1 MNYLMEENKPIVKLW
16 FGGTWGDNAQAKFFV
31 EDKKLNYKNIFKLLQ
46 PDNLIEFTRVG
57 GYDNNGTHI
66 EHTCYADNLK
76 DDIGKL
82 GYVLEPV
89 KLFAMKAKASVL
101 DEYIQSVD
109 FNFETLCFSVDGV
122 GNVFY
127 KGNSI
132 TIELPNP
139 CEGSGSESW
148 IPPNEYYEHFLMN
161 LERIYPQYYAYYTKA
176 NADDLYVFSGSSLVC
191 IFPKVS
197 LEEFIERDGYTET
210 VTLLMQ

>member
-66 EHTCYADNLK
+66 EHTCYASNLTEE
-76 DDIGKL
+76 IGKL

-89 KLFAMKAKASVL
+89 KLFAIKAKASVL
-101 DEYIQSVD
+101 DEYIQTVD
-109 FNFETLCFSVDGV
+109 FNFDTLCFSVDGV
-122 GNVFY
+122 GDVVY
-127 KGNSI
+127 KGHSL

-139 CEGSGSESW
+139 GEASRGDEW
-148 IPPNEYYEHFLMN
+148 IPPNEYYEHFLMR
-161 LERIYPQYYAYYTKA
+161 LERVYPQYYAYYTKA
-176 NADDLYVFSGSSLVC
+176 NVEDLYVFSGSSLVC

-197 LEEFIERDGYTET
+197 LEEFIERDGYIDA
-210 VTLLMQ
+210 VTMLMQ